1 MLPFTDTLDNML
13 QVLGLRAFMNNFQKM
28 AEAAER
34 DKISHFEYLKQLTQL
49 ELSHRY
55 ERRIAHLLKHAH
67 STLKCNFLRLPDPKE
82 NFSRCS
88 IS

>member
-34 DKISHFEYLKQLTQL
+34 DKISHFEYLNL
-49 ELSHRY
+49 
-55 ERRIAHLLKHAH
+55 
-67 STLKCNFLRLPDPKE
+67 
-82 NFSRCS
+82 
-88 IS
+88 